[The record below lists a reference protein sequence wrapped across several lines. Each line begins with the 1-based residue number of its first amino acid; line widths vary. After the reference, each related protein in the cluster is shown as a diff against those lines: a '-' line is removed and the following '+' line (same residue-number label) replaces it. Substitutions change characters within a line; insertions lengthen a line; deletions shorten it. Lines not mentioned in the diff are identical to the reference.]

1 MAIISGSQCGQA
13 EAILQRFRGSGHGA
27 GAASPECY
35 GRCQVGTGGP
45 GRVQEGS
52 QGDYRGRERWQVRHG
67 CGSLRRRDTRS
78 LGQQRPD
85 AQRGHDG
92 HASESRISEKQ
103 SRPDGPGKCQQA
115 ASHSSRRTRG
125 FAAIFAAGFCAARSI
140 DRREIG
146 SASCVRKWTHRAVH
160 EPWFISEWQASID
173 ALDEAFALGFAD
185 VPLHVPSRCCRIVSC
200 APQRK
205 VCSFSDDIQLY
216 LGLDDEISAF
226 SASLD
231 RKDRPPPMRCATVP
245 QI

>member
-1 MAIISGSQCGQA
+1 MAGQTWLWKSQTKDSKGQMLK
-13 EAILQRFRGSGHGA
+13 EGMTVMLQNL
-27 GAASPECY
+27 E
-35 GRCQVGTGGP
+35 
-45 GRVQEGS
+45 
-52 QGDYRGRERWQVRHG
+52 
-67 CGSLRRRDTRS
+67 SLKSKADLT
-78 LGQQRPD
+78 
-85 AQRGHDG
+85 
-92 HASESRISEKQ
+92 
-103 SRPDGPGKCQQA
+103 
-115 ASHSSRRTRG
+115 
-125 FAAIFAAGFCAARSI
+125 
-140 DRREIG
+140 
-146 SASCVRKWTHRAVH
+146 VH